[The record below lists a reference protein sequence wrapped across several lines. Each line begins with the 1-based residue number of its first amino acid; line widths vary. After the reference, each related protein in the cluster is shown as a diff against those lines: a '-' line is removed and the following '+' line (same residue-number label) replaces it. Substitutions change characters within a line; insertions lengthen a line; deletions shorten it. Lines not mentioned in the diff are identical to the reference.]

1 MQAQATTREQGPIVP
16 IPVPLEPLVK
26 LVRERL
32 APIDVW
38 LFGSRARG
46 DHRQDS
52 DWDLLAVLPDEAS
65 ESLLDPIVAWEIVG
79 ASGVRATL
87 LATRRSDLDGIWG
100 CVNTFGYVLSRE
112 GVRLN
117 VG

>member
-1 MQAQATTREQGPIVP
+1 MQAQATTREQRPTVP
-16 IPVPLEPLVK
+16 IPVPLEPLLK

-32 APIDVW
+32 DPIDVW
-38 LFGSRARG
+38 MFGSRARG

-52 DWDLLAVLPDEAS
+52 DWDLLAVLPDDAC

-79 ASGVRATL
+79 ASGVRSTL
-87 LATRRSDLDGIWG
+87 FATRRSDLEGIWG
-100 CVNTFGYVLSRE
+100 RVNTLGYVLSRE